1 LVGIEELG
9 EGAVVEA
16 PFFEERV
23 RILSVRDLGGGQ
35 ISVVGEGLSTR
46 KVHRPVIPL
55 AELGKLR
62 IVSREGPRFDGDPE
76 GFFLFMEALRM
87 RSAYQ
92 FDPLYAVNVSMVDPL
107 PHQIEAVYHHI
118 LKNPDIRFL
127 LADDP
132 GAGKTVMAGLLLKEL
147 KYRGL
152 VERVLILVPGHLKDQ
167 WVRELKEKFS
177 ETFRV
182 VDRSILDS
190 SWGRNVWTEEDQ
202 AISSMDFCK
211 REEVMY
217 TLQNVPW
224 DLVIVDEAHKMS
236 AYRYGEKTDKTRRY
250 RLGELLSGNSRYLLF
265 LTATPHRGDPENF
278 RLFLDLLEPGFF
290 SSTEM
295 LSQSIREKDNPLFL
309 RRLKED
315 LRTIEG
321 QPIFPPRR
329 VYTVKYRIGESPGE
343 RELYEEVT
351 RYVKYHYNRALQKEK
366 RNVAFALVILQR
378 RLASSVRAIRFSL
391 ERRRGRLQD
400 LLDKGK
406 IVQEAGHISIS
417 EDEMEELA
425 EEERWEIEEEL
436 VEKLTSA
443 DTLQEL
449 KAEIEQLD
457 RLISLARRTERSESE
472 TKLKELRKVI
482 ETEDI
487 AGSGEKLLIFTE
499 SRDTLSYLE
508 EKLRSWGFSVTTI
521 HGGMRLDRRIQAEA
535 EFREKAQVMVATEAA
550 GEGINLQFCHLCI
563 NYDIPWNPNRL
574 EQRMGRVHRY
584 GQRREVHIYNLVA
597 VDTYEGRVLKALFDK
612 LERMR
617 DHLGSDRV
625 FDVIGDMVPRGSLR
639 ELILEAISQSRSM
652 EEILK
657 DFEPETDPQT
667 LERVREA
674 TLESLATRHMDL
686 SRILGEQRRAKENK
700 LVPEYVERFFQRA
713 ARALGISMER
723 RNDGL
728 WRITRIPFEVR
739 NRPHSFRLRHGE
751 VLAEYNRVSFDKG
764 EAFNR
769 GAVFV
774 SMGHPLMEAVIDR
787 ILELYSRDAA
797 SGAVLHDPDGGR
809 EGLLWFLQADIKDGS
824 GRTAGRRL
832 FAVFE
837 ELSGR
842 KGLVNPAILWDLKGG
857 AETAAPPDAWT
868 AERPAT
874 DHADVVTFVI
884 SQALEPYRAELLEA
898 RRRDAEIKRKY
909 GLRSLEELIGR
920 SEEKLADY
928 YTRQSRGEPMP
939 EVTIQQEKGRKE
951 DLIAKRERLLR
962 SIEAETHLL
971 PQEPEVLGV
980 ARVVPLPGREGGER
994 PDPQVELV
1002 GMRVAMEYEKS
1013 QGREPEDVS
1022 ALNLGYDI
1030 RSVDGEGG
1038 HRYIEVKARAGE
1050 GAVTLT
1056 PNEWLMA
1063 HRLGEEYW
1071 LYVVSRA
1078 SKSEPHIAVIKDP
1091 AAALSPEEEISI
1103 VRYVVKDW
1111 MSAAERVL

>member
-1 LVGIEELG
+1 LAGLEELG
-9 EGAVVEA
+9 EGTVVEA
-16 PFFEERV
+16 PFFDERV
-23 RILSVRDLGGGQ
+23 RILLVKDLGGGQ
-35 ISVVGEGLSTR
+35 ISVVGEGLTTHS
-46 KVHRPVIPL
+46 VHRPVIPL
-55 AELGKLR
+55 DELGKLR
-62 IVSREGPRFDGDPE
+62 VVSREGPRFDGDPE
-76 GFFLFMEALRM
+76 AFFLYMEALRM
-87 RSAYQ
+87 RNAYQ

-118 LKNPDIRFL
+118 LKNPGIRFL

-132 GAGKTVMAGLLLKEL
+132 GAGKTIMAGLLLKEL

-152 VERVLILVPGHLKDQ
+152 VERVLVIVPGHLKDQ

-177 ETFRV
+177 EAFRV
-182 VDRSILDS
+182 VDRAVLNS
-190 SWGRNVWTEEDQ
+190 SWGRNVWTEENQ
-202 AISSMDFCK
+202 AISSIDFCK
-211 REEVMY
+211 QDDVMITLSEVD
-217 TLQNVPW
+217 W

-236 AYRYGEKTDKTRRY
+236 AYQYGEKTDKTRRY
-250 RLGELLSGNSRYLLF
+250 RFGELISRNARYLLF

-290 SSTEM
+290 ATTEM
-295 LSQSIREKDNPLFL
+295 LSESIREKDNPLFL

-315 LRTIEG
+315 LKTLEG
-321 QPIFPPRR
+321 QPIFPPRH
-329 VYTVKYRIGESPGE
+329 VYTVKYRIGENPE
-343 RELYEEVT
+343 ECELYEEVT

-378 RLASSVRAIRFSL
+378 RLASSVRAIRLSL

-400 LLDKGK
+400 LLNKGK
-406 IVQEAGHISIS
+406 IVQETLYMS

-425 EEERWEIEEEL
+425 EEERWELEEEL

-449 KAEIEQLD
+449 SAEIEQLD

-482 ETEDI
+482 ETE
-487 AGSGEKLLIFTE
+487 GVVESGEKLLIFTE

-521 HGGMRLDRRIQAEA
+521 HGGMKLDNRIKAEA

-584 GQRREVHIYNLVA
+584 GQRHEVHIYNLVA
-597 VDTYEGRVLKALFDK
+597 VDTYEGRVLRALFDK

-617 DHLGSDRV
+617 EHLGSDRV
-625 FDVIGDMVPRGSLR
+625 FDVIGDMIPRGSLR
-639 ELILEAISQSRSM
+639 DLILEAISQTRTM
-652 EEILK
+652 EEILA

-713 ARALGISMER
+713 AGALGISMER
-723 RNDGL
+723 RPDGL
-728 WRITRIPFEVR
+728 WRITGIPFEVR
-739 NRPHSFRLRHGE
+739 NRPLSFKLRHGE
-751 VLAEYNRVSFDKG
+751 VRSEYNRVSFDK
-764 EAFNR
+764 EQAFDKE
-769 GAVFV
+769 AVFV

-787 ILELYSRDAA
+787 ILELYSRDAS

-809 EGLLWFLQADIKDGS
+809 DGLLWFLQAEIRDGS
-824 GRTAGRRL
+824 GRSAGRRL
-832 FAVFE
+832 FAVYE
-837 ELSGR
+837 EPSGR
-842 KGLVNPAILWDLKGG
+842 KSLVNPAVLWDLKAGSK
-857 AETAAPPDAWT
+857 TAAPLDSWAE
-868 AERPAT
+868 ERPAT
-874 DHADVVTFVI
+874 DHAEVVAFVI
-884 SQALEPYRAELLEA
+884 NQALEPYRAELLEA
-898 RRRDAEIKRKY
+898 RRRDSEIKRKY

-939 EVTIQQEKGRKE
+939 EVTIQQEKARKE
-951 DLIAKRERLLR
+951 DLIEKRDRLLR

-994 PDPQVELV
+994 PDAEVELV
-1002 GMRVAMEYEKS
+1002 GMQMAMEYEKS
-1013 QGREPEDVS
+1013 QGRSPEDVS
-1022 ALNLGYDI
+1022 ALNQGYDI
-1030 RSVDGEGG
+1030 RSVDGEGNY
-1038 HRYIEVKARAGE
+1038 RYIEVKARAGE
-1050 GAVTLT
+1050 GPVTLT

-1071 LYVVSRA
+1071 LYVVSGA
-1078 SKSEPHIAVIKDP
+1078 AKPEPHIAVIKDP
-1091 AAALSPEEEISI
+1091 AAALSPEEEVSI